1 MCVLSVMWALER
13 LNRRTSLPLVYFPA
27 GRLSAVY
34 FCWRCDSSSFLAPR
48 CSLRHKTTLSPFSLS
63 NLSLFYLCYVI
74 SLFPSWLCFL
84 KYDLPCV
91 VGHTRMWFTSTYT
104 ISESRPRSLSTERR
118 VKRLAF
124 ETCLTKKMA
133 ACDVTN
139 VLILLWREIYRQTKH
154 CDVTHVCRSSACVLC
169 SFAHSDMI
177 IILVSTEMKVGK
189 WTTIVVKMRLFEIV
203 VKTWM
208 SLNSDIS
215 LYPQQRAGAQV
226 CFHLT
231 PGCGIM
237 FHSDSWA
244 SPIMSQEA
252 QRTQEWRGEN
262 LCQFRAEWLKKC
274 LSFRSGILASC
285 ASHFDNER
293 WRAQLSPC
301 HRSCPTSTSFCGFPS
316 PECVYL
322 LFTHIIMTRINTN
335 DAV

>member
-133 ACDVTN
+133 ACDVTKSVRRMFSFYFDGKFTGRPN
-139 VLILLWREIYRQTKH
+139 TVMSPMSAVLQH
-154 CDVTHVCRSSACVLC
+154 
-169 SFAHSDMI
+169 
-177 IILVSTEMKVGK
+177 
-189 WTTIVVKMRLFEIV
+189 
-203 VKTWM
+203 
-208 SLNSDIS
+208 
-215 LYPQQRAGAQV
+215 
-226 CFHLT
+226 
-231 PGCGIM
+231 
-237 FHSDSWA
+237 
-244 SPIMSQEA
+244 
-252 QRTQEWRGEN
+252 
-262 LCQFRAEWLKKC
+262 
-274 LSFRSGILASC
+274 ASC
-285 ASHFDNER
+285 A
-293 WRAQLSPC
+293 AL
-301 HRSCPTSTSFCGFPS
+301 PTA
-316 PECVYL
+316 
-322 LFTHIIMTRINTN
+322 IW
-335 DAV
+335 